1 MEHFYSTYTQIMV
14 ERAALMEKPEELRLA
29 RDLKLRLL
37 GRYCDKINSE
47 KDRMSQCPSWCDNMV
62 EIMTHYDVG
71 YLELFM
77 IDRMIATMTKLEEKE
92 QQILAAIE
100 EVKDSPFL
108 TKEWIADAKARAC
121 CWKKEITE
129 FSRADFVEFMDAL
142 YDEVQ
147 HRVTEAGREARISR
161 ELEDEKERRRR
172 LEDENERR
180 DRSKKDAE
188 LDKAEKRRQALEEFE
203 RRFKRSHK

>member
-14 ERAALMEKPEELRLA
+14 ERATLKEKPEELRLA
-29 RDLKLRLL
+29 RDQKLQLL
-37 GRYCDKINSE
+37 GRYCDKINSV
-47 KDRMSQCPSWCDNMV
+47 KDRMSLCPLWYSNLM
-62 EIMTHYDVG
+62 EITKHYDVG

-77 IDRMIATMTKLEEKE
+77 IDRMLATMTKLEEKE

-100 EVKDSPFL
+100 KVKDSPFL

-129 FSRADFVEFMDAL
+129 FSRTDFVEFMDAL
-142 YDEVQ
+142 YEEVQ
-147 HRVTEAGREARISR
+147 NRVTEAGREARISR

-188 LDKAEKRRQALEEFE
+188 LDKEEKRKQALEEFE
-203 RRFKRSHK
+203 RRFKRRSK